1 MGYTLTREEEKFWLS
16 LPDEPEL
23 PKNVEVVPVS
33 EEERQAIIADIR
45 QSIMSL

>member
-1 MGYTLTREEEKFWLS
+1 MGYTLTRAEEKFWLS

-23 PKNVEVVPVS
+23 PKNIDVIAVS
-33 EEERQAIIADIR
+33 EEEHQAIVAEIR

>member
-1 MGYTLTREEEKFWLS
+1 MAYILTKEEEKFWLS

-23 PKNVEVVPVS
+23 SKNIEITSVS
-33 EEERQAIIADIR
+33 EEERQAIIAEIR